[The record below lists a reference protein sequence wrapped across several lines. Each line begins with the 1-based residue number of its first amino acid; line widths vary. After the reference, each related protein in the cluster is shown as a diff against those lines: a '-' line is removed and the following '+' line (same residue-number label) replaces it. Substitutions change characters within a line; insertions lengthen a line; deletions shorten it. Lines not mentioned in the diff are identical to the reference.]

1 MLKNNSAGGWSV
13 LLLLLS
19 GKYLKKKQRRFSDLS
34 GLVLQVSSVLTQFIK
49 PSLYLFETALLVL
62 TSFRHILFVCR

>member
-1 MLKNNSAGGWSV
+1 MLNNNSAGGWSV

-19 GKYLKKKQRRFSDLS
+19 GKYLKKQRRFSDLS

>member
-1 MLKNNSAGGWSV
+1 MLNNNSAGGWSV

-19 GKYLKKKQRRFSDLS
+19 GKYSKKTRFSDLS

-49 PSLYLFETALLVL
+49 PSLHLFETALLVL

>member
-1 MLKNNSAGGWSV
+1 MLNNNSAGDWSV

-19 GKYLKKKQRRFSDLS
+19 GKYDLS